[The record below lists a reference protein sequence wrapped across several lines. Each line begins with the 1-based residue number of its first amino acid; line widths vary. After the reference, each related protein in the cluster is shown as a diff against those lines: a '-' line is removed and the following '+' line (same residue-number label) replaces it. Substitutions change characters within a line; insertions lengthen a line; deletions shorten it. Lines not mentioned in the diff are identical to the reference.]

1 MWPVASMPG
10 ARRSIPPCRSTEPV
24 KSTIRPQQPAF
35 TKARLAHLERQFVP
49 LLITVLLPILVLP
62 ETATGHRLGD
72 ALLALVVSV
81 LILQSIRTVG
91 RHGSLVDQMFNH
103 QIYVTF
109 GLLVMLLLWIP
120 VVWGSWQLPA
130 IKAAVMASL
139 SLFFLIT
146 SVRLVRLLARVPR
159 VNAHVMAGAAAG
171 YLLLGF
177 TGGVL
182 ATATEVFRPGS
193 FLMGHLAHQ
202 QLLLDRLTY
211 YSFVT
216 IAGLGY
222 GDVVPGN
229 AIGERFAILLSVSST
244 LYVALLVGLL
254 MGRFIASK
262 EALILE
268 EDGVLPVVLPD
279 PSARGTGDD
288 RAESREF

>member
-1 MWPVASMPG
+1 MPG

-24 KSTIRPQQPAF
+24 KSPIGRRIF
-35 TKARLAHLERQFVP
+35 SDRLSLVRLERQFVP
-49 LLITVLLPILVLP
+49 LLVTVVLPIMVLP
-62 ETATGHRLGD
+62 QTATGHRLGD
-72 ALLALVVSV
+72 ALLALVVSM
-81 LILQSIRTVG
+81 LILQSIRTLG
-91 RHGSLVDQMFNH
+91 QAADQVRRALR
-103 QIYVTF
+103 QRGYAVF
-109 GLLVMLLLWIP
+109 GWIVMALLWFP
-120 VVWGSWQLPA
+120 VVRGSWQLPV

-159 VNAHVMAGAAAG
+159 VNAQVMAGAAAG

-254 MGRFIASK
+254 LGHFIASQ

-268 EDGVLPVVLPD
+268 EDGVLPAVHWD
-279 PSARGTGDD
+279 PSERGAGDD
-288 RAESREF
+288 GAVSREL

>member
-1 MWPVASMPG
+1 MPG

-24 KSTIRPQQPAF
+24 KSPIALRRPRSNPE
-35 TKARLAHLERQFVP
+35 RLGMLERQFMP
-49 LLITVLLPILVLP
+49 LLITILVPIMLLPQ
-62 ETATGHRLGD
+62 TATGHRWGN
-72 ALLALVVSV
+72 ALLAGLISV

-91 RHGSLVDQMFNH
+91 LAGAKAGLVYRQRA
-103 QIYVTF
+103 YGLF
-109 GLLVMLLLWIP
+109 GCFVLASLWIP
-120 VVWGSWQLPA
+120 VVRGSWHMPV
-130 IKAAVMASL
+130 IKAAVMSGL
-139 SLFFLIT
+139 SLFFLLT
-146 SVRLVRLLARVPR
+146 SVGLVRILARVPR
-159 VNAHVMAGAAAG
+159 VNAQVMAGAAAG

-182 ATATEVFRPGS
+182 ATATEVYVPGS

-244 LYVALLVGLL
+244 LYVAMLVGLL
-254 MGRFIASK
+254 LGRFIASQ
-262 EALILE
+262 EVLILE
-268 EDGVLPVVLPD
+268 EDGVLPVLPPD
-279 PSARGTGDD
+279 LSARGAGDD
-288 RAESREF
+288 GAVSREL